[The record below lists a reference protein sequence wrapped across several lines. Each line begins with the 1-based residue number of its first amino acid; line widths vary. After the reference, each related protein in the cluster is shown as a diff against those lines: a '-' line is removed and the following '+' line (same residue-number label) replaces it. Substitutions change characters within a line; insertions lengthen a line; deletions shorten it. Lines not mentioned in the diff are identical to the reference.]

1 LLEKPSPS
9 GWLFF
14 WLKMNLLKRAASVPA
29 DIQSPVPAAQHGRD
43 GTSRRFGNLK
53 DEGVLSYNQD
63 LSPTF

>member
-1 LLEKPSPS
+1 
-9 GWLFF
+9 
-14 WLKMNLLKRAASVPA
+14 MNLLKRAASVPA